1 MAAVTIDMIKALR
14 ERTGAGMMDCKRAL
28 QEKDGNLEAAV
39 DYLREKGIAKA
50 ATKATRIA
58 AEGLTNVKFCE
69 KCNKGIIVEVNC
81 ETDFVSSS
89 EKFRKLVDD
98 VTALLLKE
106 EPKDLDAAK
115 ALSQS
120 LFADATVAMGEKFD
134 LRRFVIVKPAAGQ
147 GVASYI
153 HMGGKISVLAI
164 LSKPSE
170 ELAKPLAMHIAA
182 NNPLYIDLKDV
193 PSADRE
199 REKGVAAAEVAA
211 DPKLTGKPDQVK
223 AMIVEKK
230 VDKVLSESCLALQ
243 NYLMDDT
250 KTVGQVLKE
259 NGLQVISFIRYQVG
273 EGIAKAAEAC

>member
-1 MAAVTIDMIKALR
+1 MAAVTIDLIKALR

-28 QEKDGNLEAAV
+28 QEKDGDLEAAV

-89 EKFRKLVDD
+89 DKFHKLVDD

-106 EPKDLDAAK
+106 EPKDLEAAK
-115 ALSQS
+115 ALTQS

-147 GVASYI
+147 AIASYI
-153 HMGGKISVLAI
+153 HMGGKISVLAV
-164 LSKPSE
+164 LSKPSD

-193 PSADRE
+193 PAADRE
-199 REKGVAAAEVAA
+199 REKGVALAEVAA

-243 NYLMDDT
+243 NYLLDDT